1 MKIEFTVPDGEYCL
15 DCPQQEDFSVS
26 EMECTT
32 IGDSAPRYIREIVAN
47 CHLFNQP
54 IRGVALAEMRKCR
67 DCLNSR
73 K

>member
-15 DCPQQEDFSVS
+15 DCPQQEDFRV
-26 EMECTT
+26 EAIETT
-32 IGDSAPRYIREIVAN
+32 CFGDPYSRYIRTIVAN
-47 CHLFNQP
+47 CRLFNQP

-67 DCLNSR
+67 DCLNSG

>member
-15 DCPQQEDFSVS
+15 DCPQQENFRV
-26 EMECTT
+26 EGIEATCF
-32 IGDSAPRYIREIVAN
+32 GDPHSRYIRTIVAN

-67 DCLNSR
+67 DCLNSG